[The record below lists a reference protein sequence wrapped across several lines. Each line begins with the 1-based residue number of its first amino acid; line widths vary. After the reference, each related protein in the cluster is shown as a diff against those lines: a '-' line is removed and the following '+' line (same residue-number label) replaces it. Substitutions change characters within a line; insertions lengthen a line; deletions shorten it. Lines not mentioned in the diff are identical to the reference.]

1 MARKKYSIFDFYNIS
16 KQGVGIELDDMT
28 IKVIN
33 SLSQRVGA
41 PTYQKTPI
49 FKKRERKVKQ
59 EITDNEKE
67 SKSIKSARVVVE
79 AQGGC

>member
-41 PTYQKTPI
+41 PTYQKNTNI
-49 FKKRERKVKQ
+49 
-59 EITDNEKE
+59 
-67 SKSIKSARVVVE
+67 
-79 AQGGC
+79 